1 MLVIGAG
8 GFAKE
13 ILEIV
18 HQNNELDN
26 LCFYDDV
33 NIDAPQKL
41 YNKFPVLKSID
52 EVEEYF
58 KTVDNRFTIGIGNP
72 FLRYKLFEKF
82 SKVNGKL
89 TSVISKFS
97 EIGDYGVSIGDGC
110 NILGGVKISN
120 DVKIGKGTMI
130 YYNSVITHD
139 VEIGDFVEISP
150 NVNVL
155 GKAKIGNK
163 THIATGAIIFPD
175 LKIGDNV
182 IVGAGSIVTK
192 NLPNNCTVIGSPAKI
207 IKKGE

>member
-139 VEIGDFVEISP
+139 VEIGEFVEISP

>member
-41 YNKFPVLKSID
+41 YNKFPVLKSLD

-110 NILGGVKISN
+110 NILKNVKISN

-139 VEIGDFVEISP
+139 VEIGEFVEISP